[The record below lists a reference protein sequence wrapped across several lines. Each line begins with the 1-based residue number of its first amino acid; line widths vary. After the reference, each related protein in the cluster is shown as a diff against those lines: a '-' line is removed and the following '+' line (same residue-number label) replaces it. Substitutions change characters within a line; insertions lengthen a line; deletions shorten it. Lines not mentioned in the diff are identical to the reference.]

1 MGQQEVDNSLHS
13 VFQGYDVKVF
23 LINGSVMVG
32 KADFRGKY
40 LSVKDPRTGN
50 EAVVNLDHVISVSR
64 R

>member
-1 MGQQEVDNSLHS
+1 MQEVDNSLHS
-13 VFQGYDVKVF
+13 AFQDCDVKVF

-32 KADFRGKY
+32 RADFQGKF
-40 LSVKDPRTGN
+40 LSIKDERTGN